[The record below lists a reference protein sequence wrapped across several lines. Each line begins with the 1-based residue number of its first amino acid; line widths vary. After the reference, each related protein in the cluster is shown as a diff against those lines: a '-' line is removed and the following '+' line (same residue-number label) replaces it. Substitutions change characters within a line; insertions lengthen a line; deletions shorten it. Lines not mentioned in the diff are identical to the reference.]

1 MFQLERNYFPEKD
14 KFDWIINLQESIYNL
29 QDQRVNQIRVRT
41 NQISK
46 INSKI
51 SGEFLATYMYSA
63 NPPFYHHVNQLMNAV
78 EVGTITCP

>member
-41 NQISK
+41 N
-46 INSKI
+46 
-51 SGEFLATYMYSA
+51 
-63 NPPFYHHVNQLMNAV
+63 
-78 EVGTITCP
+78 